1 MPNLASSPQHILLSL
16 TGLALTGFL
25 ALTYLAFHQPMF
37 YQATA
42 VLAANASK
50 VTSDTTIIHHQS
62 HHPLSHPNSHQNH
75 YQNQQH
81 QQAKQHNHQADGES
95 ASSPSQNAIFK
106 SKSPV
111 SSEQNSRLVDA
122 LLVMGG
128 IGCHWFKYSLKNA
141 IIEQFQV
148 IIQYARPSKYA
159 NLNPT
164 FFVIFLD

>member
-37 YQATA
+37 HQPTS

-50 VTSDTTIIHHQS
+50 VTSDTMVS
-62 HHPLSHPNSHQNH
+62 HYPLSHPNSHQNH

-81 QQAKQHNHQADGES
+81 QQAKQHNHQADGDS

-128 IGCHWFKYSLKNA
+128 IGCH
-141 IIEQFQV
+141 
-148 IIQYARPSKYA
+148 
-159 NLNPT
+159 
-164 FFVIFLD
+164 

>member
-1 MPNLASSPQHILLSL
+1 MPNLASSPHHALLLLKGLAL

-42 VLAANASK
+42 VLAANASII
-50 VTSDTTIIHHQS
+50 TSDKMVSYHQS
-62 HHPLSHPNSHQNH
+62 HHPLSHPNS
-75 YQNQQH
+75 YQSQQPKH
-81 QQAKQHNHQADGES
+81 HNHQADGES

-106 SKSPV
+106 SKSPAKSPV

-128 IGCHWFKYSLKNA
+128 IGCH
-141 IIEQFQV
+141 
-148 IIQYARPSKYA
+148 
-159 NLNPT
+159 
-164 FFVIFLD
+164 

>member
-1 MPNLASSPQHILLSL
+1 MPNLASSPHHALLSF

-42 VLAANASK
+42 VLAANATI
-50 VTSDTTIIHHQS
+50 VTSDTMVSHHQS
-62 HHPLSHPNSHQNH
+62 NHPLSHPNH

-81 QQAKQHNHQADGES
+81 QQPKQHNHQADGES

-106 SKSPV
+106 SKSPAK
-111 SSEQNSRLVDA
+111 SPIPSEQNSRLVDA

-128 IGCHWFKYSLKNA
+128 LGCH
-141 IIEQFQV
+141 
-148 IIQYARPSKYA
+148 
-159 NLNPT
+159 
-164 FFVIFLD
+164 

>member
-1 MPNLASSPQHILLSL
+1 MPNLASSPHHALLSF

-42 VLAANASK
+42 VLAANATI
-50 VTSDTTIIHHQS
+50 VTSDTMVS
-62 HHPLSHPNSHQNH
+62 H
-75 YQNQQH
+75 QNQQH
-81 QQAKQHNHQADGES
+81 QQPKQHNHQADGES
-95 ASSPSQNAIFK
+95 ASSPSRNAIFE

-128 IGCHWFKYSLKNA
+128 IGCH
-141 IIEQFQV
+141 
-148 IIQYARPSKYA
+148 
-159 NLNPT
+159 
-164 FFVIFLD
+164 

>member
-1 MPNLASSPQHILLSL
+1 MPNLASSPHHTLLSL
-16 TGLALTGFL
+16 TGLSLTGFL

-42 VLAANASK
+42 VLAANASI
-50 VTSDTTIIHHQS
+50 VTSDTMVSHHQS
-62 HHPLSHPNSHQNH
+62 HHLVSHPNS
-75 YQNQQH
+75 YQSQQP
-81 QQAKQHNHQADGES
+81 KQHNHQADGES

-128 IGCHWFKYSLKNA
+128 LGCH
-141 IIEQFQV
+141 
-148 IIQYARPSKYA
+148 
-159 NLNPT
+159 
-164 FFVIFLD
+164 

>member
-1 MPNLASSPQHILLSL
+1 MPNLASSPHHTLLSL
-16 TGLALTGFL
+16 TGLALMGFL

-42 VLAANASK
+42 VLAANASI
-50 VTSDTTIIHHQS
+50 VTSDTMVSHHQS
-62 HHPLSHPNSHQNH
+62 HHLVSHINSHQNH

-81 QQAKQHNHQADGES
+81 QQPKQHNHQADGES

-106 SKSPV
+106 SKSHAKTPV

-128 IGCHWFKYSLKNA
+128 IGCH
-141 IIEQFQV
+141 
-148 IIQYARPSKYA
+148 
-159 NLNPT
+159 
-164 FFVIFLD
+164 

>member
-1 MPNLASSPQHILLSL
+1 MPNLASSPHHALLLLKGLAL

-42 VLAANASK
+42 VLAANASTA
-50 VTSDTTIIHHQS
+50 TSDTMVSYHQS
-62 HHPLSHPNSHQNH
+62 NHPLSHPNH

-81 QQAKQHNHQADGES
+81 QQHQQPKHHNHQADGES

-106 SKSPV
+106 SKNSVKSPV
-111 SSEQNSRLVDA
+111 SSEQNSRLVNA

-128 IGCHWFKYSLKNA
+128 LGCH
-141 IIEQFQV
+141 
-148 IIQYARPSKYA
+148 
-159 NLNPT
+159 
-164 FFVIFLD
+164 

>member
-1 MPNLASSPQHILLSL
+1 MPNLASSPHHTLLSL

-42 VLAANASK
+42 VLAANAIT
-50 VTSDTTIIHHQS
+50 VTSDTMVSHHQS
-62 HHPLSHPNSHQNH
+62 HHLVSHPNS
-75 YQNQQH
+75 YQSQQP
-81 QQAKQHNHQADGES
+81 KQHNHQADGES

-128 IGCHWFKYSLKNA
+128 IGCH
-141 IIEQFQV
+141 
-148 IIQYARPSKYA
+148 
-159 NLNPT
+159 
-164 FFVIFLD
+164 

>member
-1 MPNLASSPQHILLSL
+1 MPNLASSPHHTLLSL

-25 ALTYLAFHQPMF
+25 ALTYLAFHQP
-37 YQATA
+37 TS

-50 VTSDTTIIHHQS
+50 VTSATMVSHHQS
-62 HHPLSHPNSHQNH
+62 HHPFSHPNSQQNP
-75 YQNQQH
+75 YQNQRS
-81 QQAKQHNHQADGES
+81 KQHNHQADGES

-128 IGCHWFKYSLKNA
+128 LGCH
-141 IIEQFQV
+141 
-148 IIQYARPSKYA
+148 
-159 NLNPT
+159 
-164 FFVIFLD
+164 

>member
-1 MPNLASSPQHILLSL
+1 MPNLASSPHHTFLSL

-62 HHPLSHPNSHQNH
+62 HHPLSHPNSHQS
-75 YQNQQH
+75 H
-81 QQAKQHNHQADGES
+81 QPKQHNHQADGES

-106 SKSPV
+106 SKSPAK
-111 SSEQNSRLVDA
+111 SPIPSEQNSRLVDA

-128 IGCHWFKYSLKNA
+128 LGCH
-141 IIEQFQV
+141 
-148 IIQYARPSKYA
+148 
-159 NLNPT
+159 
-164 FFVIFLD
+164 

>member
-1 MPNLASSPQHILLSL
+1 MPNLASSPHHALLLLKGLAL

-50 VTSDTTIIHHQS
+50 ATSDTTISHHQS

-81 QQAKQHNHQADGES
+81 QQAKQHNHQADGDS

-128 IGCHWFKYSLKNA
+128 IGCH
-141 IIEQFQV
+141 
-148 IIQYARPSKYA
+148 
-159 NLNPT
+159 
-164 FFVIFLD
+164 